1 MKPDTPEY
9 MYRQSSCYARIG
21 DTDNALERYQ
31 EAKALDKK
39 DKPVP
44 GRQEGPAG
52 RRKRLCGREGIR

>member
-1 MKPDTPEY
+1 MPGLE
-9 MYRQSSCYARIG
+9 

-44 GRQEGPAG
+44 AGRRPCW
-52 RRKRLCGREGIR
+52 RRKRLWDAKGI